1 MVMLT
6 ARTRALNS
14 LVFIHDAAA
23 KGSPAIDGVGVCWVA
38 PAVIAVSCLPDCDG
52 ATEIR
57 LGKIREMQPSEVVVF
72 DGELQTPSGHLVV
85 SDVRSN
91 RILEIPVASPATR
104 LTIWTNG
111 RQDSDVIAIGLA

>member
-38 PAVIAVSCLPDCDG
+38 PA
-52 ATEIR
+52 
-57 LGKIREMQPSEVVVF
+57 

-85 SDVRSN
+85 SDVRAN
-91 RILEIPVASPATR
+91 RILEIPVASPSTR